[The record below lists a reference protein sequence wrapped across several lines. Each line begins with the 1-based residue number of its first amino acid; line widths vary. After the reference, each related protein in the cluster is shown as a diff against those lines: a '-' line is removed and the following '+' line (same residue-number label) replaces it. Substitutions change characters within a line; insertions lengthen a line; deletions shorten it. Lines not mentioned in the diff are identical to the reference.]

1 MAERPLTV
9 SAQAVDAR
17 RLEILISSLRAG
29 ILVEGPDR
37 HILLINPELC
47 RIFSLPGTPADWV
60 GRDCEQGA
68 RMLAPLFPEP
78 EHFIARIDQ
87 LLADGQASMGE
98 RLPLVSG
105 IILERDYLPVHLEGA
120 QLGHMWVYRD
130 ITEHER
136 LLQHRLDTL
145 SEVSHELRTPLAAIY
160 GALSLLSDG
169 RHGALDE
176 MGQDLLGIAVSN
188 AERLRR
194 LVDDLLDV
202 ERMAAGRLTLV
213 LQDVHIRE
221 LVDMALHQM
230 RPLADRARLEIVTEI
245 HDLMVRVDPDRIVQV
260 FVNLLGNAFQ
270 HAPSGSRITIRGL
283 HEGDWWRFE
292 VEDRGPGIPPEF
304 VHAIFERFGQILSA
318 GGEARGTGLGLHI
331 CRAIIVAHGGG
342 IGVDSTPGQGSCFH
356 FTVPVVAS

>member
-1 MAERPLTV
+1 MAEHSV
-9 SAQAVDAR
+9 SMTGQAVDAR
-17 RLEILISSLRAG
+17 RLEVLISNLRAG
-29 ILVEGPDR
+29 ILVESPDR
-37 HILLINPELC
+37 RILLINPELC
-47 RIFSLPGTPADWV
+47 RIFSLPGGPSEWV

-68 RMLAPLFPEP
+68 HLLAPLFPEP
-78 EHFIARIDQ
+78 DHFVARIDQ
-87 LLADGQASMGE
+87 LLAGGVAVLGE

-120 QLGHMWVYRD
+120 QQGHMWVYRD

-176 MGQDLLGIAVSN
+176 MGRDLLAIALSN

-213 LQDVHIRE
+213 QQVVHVRE

-230 RPLADRARLEIVTEI
+230 RPLADRARLEIETDIPDV
-245 HDLMVRVDPDRIVQV
+245 LVRVDPDRIVQV
-260 FVNLLGNAFQ
+260 FVNLMGNAFQ
-270 HAPSGSRITIRGL
+270 HSPAGSLISLRGVPD
-283 HEGDWWRFE
+283 GDWLRFE

-304 VHAIFERFGQILSA
+304 VHAIFERFGQLLSA
-318 GGEARGTGLGLHI
+318 GGENRGTGLGLHI
-331 CRAIIVAHGGG
+331 CRAIVVEHGGT
-342 IGVDSTPGQGSCFH
+342 IGVDSTPGKGARFH
-356 FTVPVVAS
+356 FTVPMVAT